1 MKRSE
6 LERILKKHGFRI
18 KREGKEHAIWWNP
31 ENKREVQVPRSKKE
45 IKTGTAAKILKD
57 AGIKL

>member
-6 LERILKKHGFRI
+6 VEKLLKKHGFSI
-18 KREGKEHAIWWNP
+18 KREGKEHSIWWNP
-31 ENKREVQVPRSKKE
+31 ETKKEVQIPRSKKE
-45 IKTGTAAKILKD
+45 IKTGTAARIFKD